1 MIFVLLAIFNGML
14 SVINKMVNVQAKRH
28 LGMLNGTL
36 INYLE
41 GTLLSLLLIVLLGK
55 SNELNP
61 TILSAIPPIYFIGG
75 VAGLLAMLFAIKGMD
90 NTEVILS
97 TVLILIGQLGMGF
110 VIDSFVKKDLTFL
123 KFMGIILIIIGIAL
137 NQYHMKKQKMDSQYR
152 YPIS

>member
-1 MIFVLLAIFNGML
+1 MLFVLLAIFNGML

-41 GTLLSLLLIVLLGK
+41 GTLLSLLLVILLGK

-61 TILSAIPPIYFIGG
+61 TRLSAIPPIYFIGG
-75 VAGLLAMLFAIKGMD
+75 VAGLLSMIFAIRGMD
-90 NTEVILS
+90 KTKVILS

-110 VIDSFVKKDLTFL
+110 VIDSFGKKELTFL

-137 NQYHMKKQKMDSQYR
+137 NQYHIKKQMMDCKYK
-152 YPIS
+152 I